1 MVGWTLLVMVAPGTV
16 KAITVSITVVS
27 LLIVLV
33 ALLRKFAA
41 PVVEVRLYLLL
52 TSQVKMLQ
60 DVVIIQ
66 VVGLMKTMTAAIS
79 TRLVTIVRSS
89 VANLQIMA

>member
-1 MVGWTLLVMVAPGTV
+1 MVMVAPGTV
-16 KAITVSITVVS
+16 KAIIVSITVVS

-52 TSQVKMLQ
+52 TCQVKMPQ

-89 VANLQIMA
+89 VANLQIMV